1 MTTRGI
7 LILCIFMALLGWF
20 ALGSFTYYNP
30 PDALNRLISLAI
42 LWPTL
47 LATFLPP
54 AYAINLRLRD
64 DGDIM
69 LRAARQSA
77 LAALFVTLCVWLR
90 MIQALNWANTILMFG
105 LFVMTEALLSGREK

>member
-54 AYAINLRLRD
+54 A
-64 DGDIM
+64 
-69 LRAARQSA
+69 
-77 LAALFVTLCVWLR
+77 AALFVTLCVWLR